1 MNLTEKKEFVKNLNQ
16 DISSTGIL
24 LVAHYAGLT
33 VEKMNA
39 FRNIAKKND
48 VKVKVAKNS
57 LVKLALEGTDY
68 ESVKDDLAGP
78 TILIFAEDIV
88 SAAKI
93 LVDFAKENENLV
105 IKAGSYNKSQIDKAE
120 IINISKM
127 PSLDEI
133 RAKLISL
140 IQTPATRIACVL
152 QAPAVQCAR
161 VIEAYSKK

>member
-16 DISSTGIL
+16 QISSTGIL

-33 VEKMNA
+33 VEKINI

-57 LVKLALEGTDY
+57 LAKLAIAGTDY
-68 ESVKDDLAGP
+68 ESIKDDLVGP

-93 LVDFAKENENLV
+93 LVDFAKENESLV